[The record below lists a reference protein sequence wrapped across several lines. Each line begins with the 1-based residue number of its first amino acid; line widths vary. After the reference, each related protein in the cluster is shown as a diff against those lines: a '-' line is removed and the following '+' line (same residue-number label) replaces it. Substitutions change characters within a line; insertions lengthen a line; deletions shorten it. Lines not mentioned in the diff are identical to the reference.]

1 MEFTPGL
8 TWEICEF
15 CVSTSCCWVYDV
27 GKKSLA
33 EINEGWSLAAIL
45 KKMTL
50 FIYIQQ
56 NQINQQTE
64 VGSRTFPV

>member
-27 GKKSLA
+27 GKKNLA
-33 EINEGWSLAAIL
+33 EINEG
-45 KKMTL
+45 
-50 FIYIQQ
+50 
-56 NQINQQTE
+56 
-64 VGSRTFPV
+64 